1 MKRRLTAALPATL
14 LAASA
19 AFAAPASA
27 GPDCGENCAAA
38 CCADAKACSDECVKA
53 CCANL
58 EALIPGLKTPELWFG
73 ADAPKLQIAQFV
85 KGESVTA
92 FEKDHTYVVEFWAT
106 WCGPCIK
113 AFPHLSE
120 LQEKLHEDVTFIGV
134 NVWDTKKEESQAQ
147 RIERVSEFVDGQGEK
162 MSYTVAIEDEDKMA
176 KTWLKPA
183 GQDGI
188 PAAFIVNGEGK
199 VAWIGHPM
207 GMDEPLKQII
217 AGEYDIEAGAKEA
230 RGQVVAQAG
239 YRAYAMGIMNP
250 SEEEAKKAYHLGR
263 ALAMQQF
270 SDNAMF
276 LNALAWPVLDNERVT
291 HRDFEFAMELAK
303 RAAELTEWE
312 DAAILDTYALAQYK
326 TGDVKGAIKTQTKA
340 VALTPEDER
349 GRDEMV
355 ERLEM
360 FKAGG

>member
-1 MKRRLTAALPATL
+1 MTRSLSAALPATL
-14 LAASA
+14 IAASA
-19 AFAAPASA
+19 FFATPVYA
-27 GPDCGENCAAA
+27 GPGCGDDCAKA
-38 CCADAKACSDECVKA
+38 CCAEKQACAEDCAKA

-58 EALIPGLKTPELWFG
+58 EALIPDLKTPDLWVG

-85 KGESVTA
+85 KGDSVEQ
-92 FEKDHTYVVEFWAT
+92 FEKGHTYVVEFWAT

-120 LQEKLHEDVTFIGV
+120 LQAKLHEDVTFMGV
-134 NVWDTKKEESQAQ
+134 NVWDTKKDESQAQ
-147 RIERVSEFVDGQGEK
+147 RIERVSGFVGEQGKK
-162 MSYTVAIEDEDKMA
+162 MSYTVAIEDGEQMS

-207 GMDEPLKQII
+207 NMDKPLEQIV
-217 AGEYDIEAGAKEA
+217 AGEYDIEEGAKEL
-230 RGQVVAQAG
+230 RNQIVAQAG
-239 YRAYAMGIMNP
+239 FRAFAMGIMNP
-250 SEEEAKKAYHLGR
+250 DEAEAKKAYTIGR
-263 ALAMQQF
+263 ALAAQTF
-270 SDNAMF
+270 SDNAMY

-291 HRDFEFAMELAK
+291 HRDYEFARDLAHK
-303 RAAELTEWE
+303 AAELTEWN
-312 DAAILDTYALAQYK
+312 DAGVLDTYALAQFK

-340 VALTPEDER
+340 VELTPEDER
-349 GRDEMV
+349 GREEMV

-360 FKAGG
+360 FRAEG